1 MSESGYDLQS
11 LAELCSIAGE
21 ENVLV
26 DEPMSEH
33 TFKVGGPADLYAI
46 PDDPD
51 KVKEILLRLKTQ
63 KPLFY
68 SRLLDL
74 LVSDAGYRGVI
85 IAVADGLT
93 GVSTTTPR

>member
-11 LAELCSIAGE
+11 LAGKLCSIVGE

-33 TFKVGGPADLYAI
+33 TTFKVGGPADLYVI

-51 KVKEILLRLKTQ
+51 EVKEILLAVKDAEAPYFILG
-63 KPLFY
+63 Y
-68 SRLLDL
+68 GSDL

-85 IAVADGLT
+85 IAVAD
-93 GVSTTTPR
+93 